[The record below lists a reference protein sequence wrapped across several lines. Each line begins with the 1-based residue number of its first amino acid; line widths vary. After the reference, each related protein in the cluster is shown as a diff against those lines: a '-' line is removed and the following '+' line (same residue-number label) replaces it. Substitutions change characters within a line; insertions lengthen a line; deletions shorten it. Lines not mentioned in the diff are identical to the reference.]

1 MANGQGFN
9 QFKIIDQA
17 DRLTRSPERIP
28 QDEDIQAANEL
39 YKEMFGYDLAT
50 GQFKEVLG
58 PTRSGAPISP
68 IDILKRYRDTS
79 RNLFELRMG
88 DRPKYRPG
96 SLSGYMESLHRKPE
110 FDWGAIGAGVS
121 KILDKKQ
128 RDEIFNEVAIAEQEG
143 TRVEIGEV
151 PGLKPGSGKPYK
163 ASYEGLDPEDPE
175 DQNVIA
181 KRLLLESFINQLK
194 EMEQPDKAS
203 EVPELKEEGLPMRT
217 KSLQEWMFNR

>member
-1 MANGQGFN
+1 VANGQGFN

-50 GQFKEVLG
+50 GRFKEVLG

-68 IDILKRYRDTS
+68 IDILKRYKDMN
-79 RNLFELRMG
+79 RNVLELRLG
-88 DRPKYRPG
+88 DRFIGPI
-96 SLSGYMESLHRKPE
+96 ESLHRKPE

-151 PGLKPGSGKPYK
+151 PGLKPVSGKPYK

-194 EMEQPDKAS
+194 EMEKPDKAL
-203 EVPELKEEGLPMRT
+203 EVPELKDEGLPMRT

>member
-68 IDILKRYRDTS
+68 IDILKRYKDMN
-79 RNLFELRMG
+79 RNVLELRLG
-88 DRPKYRPG
+88 DRFIGPIERQFKGPMY
-96 SLSGYMESLHRKPE
+96 
-110 FDWGAIGAGVS
+110 DWGAIGAGVS
-121 KILDKKQ
+121 KILDKKH
-128 RDEIFNEVAIAEQEG
+128 RDQIFSEVAEAEQEG
-143 TRVEIGEV
+143 TRVEIGDV
-151 PGLKPGSGKPYK
+151 PKPEKYPIAPYPRTPYK
-163 ASYEGLDPEDPE
+163 ASYKGLDPKKDRKKIERR
-175 DQNVIA
+175 A
-181 KRLLLESFINQLK
+181 LLEHFINVLRDEEK
-194 EMEQPDKAS
+194 D
-203 EVPELKEEGLPMRT
+203 EGLPMRT